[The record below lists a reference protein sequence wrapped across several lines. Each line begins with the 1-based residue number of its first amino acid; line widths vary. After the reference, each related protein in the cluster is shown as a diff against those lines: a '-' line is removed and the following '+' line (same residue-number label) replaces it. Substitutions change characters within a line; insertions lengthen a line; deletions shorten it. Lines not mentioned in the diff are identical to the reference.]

1 MIVDKLAPKDGKKS
15 ETVHTIAWAVL
26 IAVIASVS
34 TVLVSQLLGYPA
46 PAGVAGAVGAVCATS
61 CLAAKRGK

>member
-1 MIVDKLAPKDGKKS
+1 MIVDKLARKDGKKS
-15 ETVHTIAWAVL
+15 STARTITWAIL

-61 CLAAKRGK
+61 CLAAQRG